1 MTKPLIEPTV
11 LALTLLAA
19 VASLALVPAGYT
31 WMASIAGLILLF
43 TIFSFDDDTYR
54 TVLQS
59 LSFAGVCA
67 FCLSVAAIIPY
78 QYVYGLPTA
87 REPQLVNRWMPLT
100 CAFALLLFW
109 VIDRARM
116 SGRVTRPR
124 AGAAAVGSM
133 FSPAPIAE
141 TVSVT
146 PPPIT
151 PTPIPPTPIT
161 SSPFTSSPFTPL
173 PLTPSPFTSAP
184 VTSAP
189 VIPPPVT
196 APPVVASPMVTT
208 VRTESAAPRLVR
220 SETPVPMP
228 AAPPPKLVEIY
239 VRLTGEGLNLM
250 RSVQAEALG
259 RDYYRITDTMPE
271 TETWEFTPGMVV
283 RCKKQNLSTG
293 KAMVATEEA
302 QRSN

>member
-1 MTKPLIEPTV
+1 MTKPLIEPSV

-19 VASLALVPAGYT
+19 VASLTLVPAGYT

-43 TIFSFDDDTYR
+43 TIFSFDDDSYR
-54 TVLQS
+54 TILQS
-59 LSFAGVCA
+59 LSFASVCA

-78 QYVYGLPTA
+78 QYVYGLPTP

-100 CAFALLLFW
+100 CAFAILLFW

-133 FSPAPIAE
+133 FSPAPTAE
-141 TVSVT
+141 ATTPIMPAPVASLPVT
-146 PPPIT
+146 PPPVA
-151 PTPIPPTPIT
+151 PPPAM
-161 SSPFTSSPFTPL
+161 
-173 PLTPSPFTSAP
+173 PSP
-184 VTSAP
+184 
-189 VIPPPVT
+189 I
-196 APPVVASPMVTT
+196 MTT
-208 VRTESAAPRLVR
+208 VRTDSGAPHLIR
-220 SETPVPMP
+220 SETPVPFP
-228 AAPPPKLVEIY
+228 AAPTPAPKLAEIY

-250 RSVQAEALG
+250 RSVQAEPLG

-302 QRSN
+302 QRST